1 MEPSELAGGLAAR
14 VNALEPHLVR
24 LGENLDRACTLD
36 LRPKGLTTGYIGRLH
51 AAAVDVLGAPLT
63 MLAALGLHERLRPET
78 VVLIATGFLNRTFLP
93 VGESDGPPGA
103 ATLARLLSIAYG
115 ALPIVLVEEEI
126 VEGQTACLHAAGLQV
141 HEPSTSRSIPY
152 GSSVLAF
159 PTEPEPARAEAERL
173 LRELEPVAVLA
184 TEKLG
189 PNQLGIT
196 HSATGLSSE
205 QHPRSR
211 VEYLFELAGERG
223 ILTIGVGDNGNDI
236 GFAVIEDAVRKYK
249 PHGDVCQCPC
259 RGGLVC
265 TVPVDLLVTGSTANW
280 GVHGIEAALAGLLG
294 EAALFHNRELELR
307 VLDAYYR
314 VGAADGGDGSY
325 NFGVDGCPAYISGH
339 VVDIMRVM
347 LDQALSK
354 GVRRGF

>member
-1 MEPSELAGGLAAR
+1 MERSELASALAER
-14 VNALEPHLVR
+14 VNGLEPHLVR

-51 AAAVDVLGAPLT
+51 AAAVEALGAPLT
-63 MLAALGLHERLRPET
+63 MLAALGLFERLQPGA
-78 VVLIATGFLNRTFLP
+78 VVLIATGFLNKTFLP

-103 ATLARLLSIAYG
+103 ATLARLLSVGFG
-115 ALPIVLVEEEI
+115 ALPIVLVEAEI
-126 VEGQTACLHAAGLQV
+126 VEGQTACLRAAGLQV
-141 HEPSTSRSIPY
+141 HEPDVSRAIPY

-159 PTEPEPARAEAERL
+159 PTEAGAAQAEAARL
-173 LRELEPVAVLA
+173 LRELEPVAVLV

-196 HSATGLSSE
+196 HSATGMSSE

-211 VEYLFELAGERG
+211 VEYLFAAARAAGV
-223 ILTIGVGDNGNDI
+223 LTIGVGDNGNDI
-236 GFAVIEDAVRKYK
+236 GFAVIEPAVRQYK
-249 PHGDVCQCPC
+249 PYGDVCQCPC
-259 RGGLVC
+259 GGGLVC
-265 TVPVDLLVTGSTANW
+265 TVPIDVLVTGSTANW
-280 GVHGIEAALAGLLG
+280 GVHGIEAALCGLLG
-294 EAALFHNRELELR
+294 DAGLFHTREMELR
-307 VLDAYYR
+307 VLEAYYR

-347 LDQALSK
+347 LDQALAK